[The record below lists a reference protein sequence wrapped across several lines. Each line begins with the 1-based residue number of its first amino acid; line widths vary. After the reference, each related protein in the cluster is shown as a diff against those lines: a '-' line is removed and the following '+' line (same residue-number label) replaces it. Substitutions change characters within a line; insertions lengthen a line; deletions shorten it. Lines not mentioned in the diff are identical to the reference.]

1 MHFNE
6 ITDSISVK
14 RRSVWNAQ
22 REDKTRSDSPA
33 TGLVCPTPAAIMRPS
48 CLRTVCIE
56 NA

>member
-22 REDKTRSDSPA
+22 REDKTRSDSSA